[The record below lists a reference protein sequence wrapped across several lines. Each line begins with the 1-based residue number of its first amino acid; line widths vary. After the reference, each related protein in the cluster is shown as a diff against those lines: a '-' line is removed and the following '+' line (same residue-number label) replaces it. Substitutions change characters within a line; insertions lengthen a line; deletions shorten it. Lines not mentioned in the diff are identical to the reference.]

1 MTTVFVAGSLS
12 IKRLDPQF
20 LAKMN
25 NVVNSGFDVVVGDAD
40 GADASIQQ
48 ALLDRNPASVTVYCS
63 GSKPRNNLGSWPV
76 RQIPTGAEPG
86 SRAFFTA
93 KDLEMA
99 KVADY
104 GLMLWD
110 AKSTGTLSN
119 VIELLKRGRTSRVF
133 VNKERRFLTVSD
145 LETLTL
151 LTQVMSQGAQ
161 DKAEQKIGL
170 SRKIAALHSE
180 QFALQV

>member
-12 IKRLDPQF
+12 IKRLHARFVECLDRI
-20 LAKMN
+20 
-25 NVVNSGFDVVVGDAD
+25 VDSGFEVVVGDAD

-48 ALLDRNPASVTVYCS
+48 ALLDRRAPAVTVYCS
-63 GSKPRNNLGSWPV
+63 GKAPRNNLGEWPV
-76 RQIPTGAEPG
+76 QRIATDHEPG

-104 GLMLWD
+104 GLMMWD

-133 VNKERRFLTVSD
+133 VNKAQRLITVAKVDD
-145 LETLTL
+145 LNRLIAS
-151 LTQVMSQGAQ
+151 MSEGART
-161 DKAEQKIGL
+161 KAEQKMSL
-170 SRKIAALHSE
+170 SRRVASIGRE
-180 QFALQV
+180 QFALPV

>member
-12 IKRLDPQF
+12 IKRLHPRF
-20 LAKMN
+20 LECLDRIVGN
-25 NVVNSGFDVVVGDAD
+25 GFEIVCGDAD

-48 ALLDRNPASVTVYCS
+48 ALLDRNATAVTIYCS
-63 GSKPRNNLGSWPV
+63 GDRPRNNLGGWSV
-76 RQIPTGAEPG
+76 QRVATGHEPG

-104 GLMLWD
+104 GLMMWD
-110 AKSTGTLSN
+110 SKSTGTLSN

-133 VNKERRFLTVSD
+133 VNKAQQLVTVAKVEDLTRLIAS
-145 LETLTL
+145 
-151 LTQVMSQGAQ
+151 MSQGARS
-161 DKAEQKIGL
+161 KAEQKMSL
-170 SRKIAALHSE
+170 SRRVASLGREQLALP
-180 QFALQV
+180 V